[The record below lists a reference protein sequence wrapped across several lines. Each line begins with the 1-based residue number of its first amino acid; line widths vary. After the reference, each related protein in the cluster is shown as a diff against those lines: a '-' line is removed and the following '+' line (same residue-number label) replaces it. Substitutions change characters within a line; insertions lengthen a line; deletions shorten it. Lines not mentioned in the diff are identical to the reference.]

1 MFILQDVVNFK
12 MFIYACKYIRKNKIQ
27 KEKAHKCFQKDY
39 MLQEFFYLQI
49 QIEEKTIQNDKFK
62 KYQHKTVLK

>member
-12 MFIYACKYIRKNKIQ
+12 MFIYVCKYIRKKKIQ
-27 KEKAHKCFQKDY
+27 KEKAYKCFQKDY

-49 QIEEKTIQNDKFK
+49 QIEEKQYKMINLRSINIKQF
-62 KYQHKTVLK
+62 

>member
-1 MFILQDVVNFK
+1 
-12 MFIYACKYIRKNKIQ
+12 
-27 KEKAHKCFQKDY
+27 

-62 KYQHKTVLK
+62 KNQHKTVLK